1 MDEKRL
7 QPNVSKKSGSGAL
20 ALFLLPVVAVGAASA
35 GWLSRP
41 HVRTASAVNVGERR
55 IQSVL
60 HLDPFV
66 LNPAD
71 PEEQAYLRVG
81 IDLGL
86 GAEAKSK
93 DAEPPVAMVRDTILA
108 VLAVAKPAEVLT
120 AQGKAKLKAD
130 LLHALQER
138 APDLQVQEVFFTE
151 FLIQR

>member
-1 MDEKRL
+1 MEEKRL
-7 QPNVSKKSGSGAL
+7 QPDVSKKSGSGAL
-20 ALFLLPVVAVGAASA
+20 ALFLLPVVAVGAASV

-41 HVRTASAVNVGERR
+41 HVTNESAVNGGERL

-60 HLDPFV
+60 HLDTFV
-66 LNPAD
+66 LNLAD
-71 PEEQAYLRVG
+71 PEERAYLRVG

-86 GAEAKSK
+86 GTAAKSK
-93 DAEPPVAMVRDTILA
+93 GAEPPVAMVRDTILA

-120 AQGKAKLKAD
+120 PQGKAMLKAA

-138 APDLQVQEVFFTE
+138 APNLQVQEVFFTE